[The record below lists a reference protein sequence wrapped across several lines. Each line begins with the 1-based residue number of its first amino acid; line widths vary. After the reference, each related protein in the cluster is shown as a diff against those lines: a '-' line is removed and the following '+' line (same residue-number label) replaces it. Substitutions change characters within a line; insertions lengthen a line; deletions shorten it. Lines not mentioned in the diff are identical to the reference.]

1 MHTELKILIILLPF
15 AAVLISSIFF
25 IIFQMLLNKSY
36 LFNLIISFFIVLFL
50 ILIQILKINFFIT
63 IKEIFYI
70 IFSFTCSFYL
80 FTCLIQSQIS
90 SIQLTLLRIIDTF
103 TKINKKKILKI
114 YNVNNMFEERI
125 KRLELSGLIE
135 KKKSSYFIKNKK
147 IIIYLNFTKLLR
159 NIFIN
164 KK

>member
-125 KRLELSGLIE
+125 KRLELSGLIK

>member
-25 IIFQMLLNKSY
+25 LIFQIFLDKSY
-36 LFNLIISFFIVLFL
+36 LFNLVISFFIVLFL
-50 ILIQILKINFFIT
+50 ILTQVFKLNFLIT

-70 IFSFTCSFYL
+70 IFSFMCSFYL

-90 SIQLTLLRIIDTF
+90 SIQLTLLRIINSF
-103 TKINKKKILKI
+103 KKITKKKILEI
-114 YNVNNMFEERI
+114 YNVNNIFEERL
-125 KRLELSGLIE
+125 KRLELSGIIE

-159 NIFIN
+159 NIFTN
-164 KK
+164 